1 MQGRLEKDEG
11 LGRERG
17 WEGWEM
23 RERERGEERN
33 DMRDVWGWGDG
44 GEKDMNNGVKINGKE
59 MRKI

>member
-1 MQGRLEKDEG
+1 
-11 LGRERG
+11 
-17 WEGWEM
+17 M

-33 DMRDVWGWGDG
+33 DMRDVWGWGDDMRDVWGWGDG